1 MKDIVIA
8 GSGYMAE
15 EYLKAISFLP
25 NLNVVAIVSRNLTT
39 AKSLAEKYNVG
50 YITLDIKDAAMKT
63 NAKCLILCV
72 SELSTEDVINSAIDF
87 PWTILIE
94 KPLGIDHDQALR
106 IVERC
111 GDRNDVYVALNR
123 RYYGATREML
133 NEISR
138 TTGKRFIVLTDQE
151 DQIAALNAGQ
161 PALVVDN
168 WMYANSIHII
178 DYINIFAR
186 GELNQLTKNRIRLDD
201 NAYVIS
207 VDLEFDSGDHV
218 KYLAYWN
225 TSAKWSVEIN
235 VGDKQWQAQPL
246 EKARR
251 LVLGSREFSDFPIDE
266 GDIQA
271 KPGLI
276 SMLSALEE
284 QLSGE
289 ESQLVSIKEGIQT
302 MKLIERIY
310 AN

>member
-1 MKDIVIA
+1 MRDIVIA

-25 NLNVVAIVSRNLTT
+25 NLNVVAIASRNLIT
-39 AKSLAEKYNVG
+39 AKSLAEKYSIG
-50 YITLDIKDAAMKT
+50 YIAVDVNDAAMKT
-63 NAKCLILCV
+63 NAVCLIVCV

-94 KPLGIDHDQALR
+94 KPLGINHNQALR
-106 IVERC
+106 IIERC

-123 RYYGATREML
+123 RFYGATREML

-138 TTGKRFIVLTDQE
+138 TTGKRYIVLTDQE
-151 DQIAALNAGQ
+151 NQIAALNAGQ

-186 GELNQLTKNRIRLDD
+186 GDLVQLAKNRIQLDD
-201 NAYVIS
+201 YAYVIS
-207 VDLEFDSGDHV
+207 ADLEFDSGDHV

-235 VGDKQWQAQPL
+235 VGEQQWQAQPL
-246 EKARR
+246 EKARK
-251 LVLGSREFSDFPIDE
+251 LVLGSRESLDFPIDE
-266 GDIQA
+266 GDIRA

-289 ESQLVSIKEGIQT
+289 ESQLVSIKDGIQT